1 LNASRTA
8 RQHRRRPGFH
18 LVDFEEVALPVYV
31 LSLRVITLAHKK
43 VAPIEEFVLRSVATG
58 MSSQDDVAAF
68 LGLQS
73 NVVRGALVSLAQA
86 ESLALAGVAGSRA
99 QALLMTQK
107 GRAVLEDSELI
118 VPEEQSF
125 SVHFDGLLRRVELF
139 RWTELMQPK
148 EVRERGLLEIPSFPA
163 RKPIVSDLK
172 LPEVEQLIRST
183 GVVGDQ
189 RRDLLAIRGIE
200 RATRLF
206 RDAVALVYAADYGN
220 EVQVSFATDTKVLD
234 DHERAFAMAGGV
246 KKMGI
251 NTASLFGDNEHLLP
265 DLDSGLVS
273 VMASEDRVEALQE
286 EISKADLAVQQ
297 NLRDLERA
305 ESVSARISLSGR
317 LEETRAILA
326 EKQSELERFQVRE
339 LCCYDCPALVEEAL
353 ANVKNRLVIVSP
365 NVTAKVLNRDVLR
378 RLQELL
384 NSGVMIY
391 IVIGPDSGQGPVKDQ
406 AAVQN
411 LMDIART
418 DTRLFVR
425 RDSGIRHSILGVD
438 NLFVAMA
445 FFEWLGHTGDYHR
458 GFSRR
463 RGVIVRDPDRVR
475 RILDR
480 YDLSEHIGDERP

>member
-1 LNASRTA
+1 VNPSRTA

-18 LVDFEEVALPVYV
+18 LVDYEEVALPVYV

-43 VAPIEEFVLRSVATG
+43 VPPIEEFVLRSVETG
-58 MSSQDDVAAF
+58 MNSQDEVAAF

-73 NVVRGALVSLAQA
+73 NVVRCALVSLAQS

-107 GRAVLEDSELI
+107 GRTVLEESEVI

-139 RWTELMQPK
+139 RWTDLLQPK
-148 EVRERGLLEIPSFPA
+148 EARERGLLEIPSFPA

-183 GVVGDQ
+183 GAVGEQ

-206 RDAVALVYAADYGN
+206 REAIALIYAADYGN
-220 EVQVSFATDTKVLD
+220 EVQMSFATDTRVLD
-234 DHERAFAMAGGV
+234 DHERAFAMAGGM

-251 NTASLFGDNEHLLP
+251 NTSSLFGNDQQLFDE
-265 DLDSGLVS
+265 LDSGLVAA
-273 VMASEDRVEALQE
+273 MANEDRVEVLQG
-286 EISKADLAVQQ
+286 EISKADLIVQQ
-297 NLRDLERA
+297 SLRDLERA
-305 ESVSARISLSGR
+305 ESVPSRISLSSR
-317 LEETRAILA
+317 LDEARAILA
-326 EKQSELERFQVRE
+326 NKQCELDRIQVRE
-339 LCCYDCPALVEEAL
+339 LCCYDCPALFEEAL

-365 NVTAKVLNRDVLR
+365 KVTAKVLNRDVLR

-384 NSGVMIY
+384 ASGVMIY
-391 IVIGPDSGQGPVKDQ
+391 IIIGSDSQQRSIKDQ
-406 AAVQN
+406 AAIQN
-411 LMDIART
+411 LMDIARAET
-418 DTRLFVR
+418 HLFVR
-425 RDSGIRHSILGVD
+425 RDSGIRHSMLGAD

-445 FFEWLGHTGDYHR
+445 FFEWLGHAGDYQR

-463 RGVIVRDPDRVR
+463 NGVIVRDPEGVQK
-475 RILDR
+475 ILGR
-480 YDLSEHIGDERP
+480 YDLSEHTGHE

>member
-1 LNASRTA
+1 
-8 RQHRRRPGFH
+8 
-18 LVDFEEVALPVYV
+18 
-31 LSLRVITLAHKK
+31 
-43 VAPIEEFVLRSVATG
+43 

-68 LGLQS
+68 LGLQT
-73 NVVRGALVSLAQA
+73 NVVRGALVSLAQS

-125 SVHFDGLLRRVELF
+125 SLHFDGLLRKVELF
-139 RWTELMQPK
+139 RWTDLLQPK

-172 LPEVEQLIRST
+172 LPEVEQLIRSA
-183 GVVGDQ
+183 GAVGDQ

-206 RDAVALVYAADYGN
+206 REAVALVYAADYGS
-220 EVQVSFATDTKVLD
+220 EVQISFATDTRLLD
-234 DHERAFAMAGGV
+234 DHERAFAMAGGI

-251 NTASLFGDNEHLLP
+251 NTAGLFGDNEQLLHE
-265 DLDSGLVS
+265 LDSGLVAA
-273 VMASEDRVEALQE
+273 MANEDRVETLQG
-286 EISKADLAVQQ
+286 EISKADATVQQ
-297 NLRDLERA
+297 SLRDLERA
-305 ESVSARISLSGR
+305 ESVPARVSLSNR
-317 LEETRAILA
+317 LDEARVILA
-326 EKQSELERFQVRE
+326 EKKSELDRLQVRE
-339 LCCYDCPALVEEAL
+339 LCCYDCPALFEEAL

-365 NVTAKVLNRDVLR
+365 KVTAKVLNREVLR

-384 NSGVMIY
+384 ASGVMIY
-391 IVIGPDSGQGPVKDQ
+391 IIIGSDSQKKAIKDQ
-406 AAVQN
+406 AAIQN

-418 DTRLFVR
+418 ETRLFVR
-425 RDSGIRHSILGVD
+425 RDSGIRHSMLGAD

-463 RGVIVRDPDRVR
+463 KGIIVRDPEGVR

-480 YDLSEHIGDERP
+480 YDLSEHTGYERA